1 MLTVICVLNM
11 TLRPTFKEEKDLTF
25 LNSTNELIKRLEGVL
40 LAESKSID
48 ELQNELASF
57 SINSKTESFIK
68 NKFG

>member
-40 LAESKSID
+40 LAESKSIYK
-48 ELQNELASF
+48 LQNELASF
-57 SINSKTESFIK
+57 SINSKTESFIT